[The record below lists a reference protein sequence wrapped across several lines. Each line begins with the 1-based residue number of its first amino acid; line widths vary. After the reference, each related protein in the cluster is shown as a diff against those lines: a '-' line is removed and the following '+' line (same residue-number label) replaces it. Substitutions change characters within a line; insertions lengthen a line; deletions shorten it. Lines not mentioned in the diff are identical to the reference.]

1 MKFKKI
7 VVKSADVKNINATP
21 ERLWPHRNSSR
32 NVLLL
37 HHRCTLLSYFLQL
50 LLLHIPI
57 LEASHLKNYMDY
69 QNRQINQK
77 VEASTQEINGVL
89 CFIFLQSVASVLI
102 LRQTTR
108 LKLKRT
114 FELEIISNLI

>member
-1 MKFKKI
+1 
-7 VVKSADVKNINATP
+7 
-21 ERLWPHRNSSR
+21 
-32 NVLLL
+32 
-37 HHRCTLLSYFLQL
+37 
-50 LLLHIPI
+50 
-57 LEASHLKNYMDY
+57 MDY